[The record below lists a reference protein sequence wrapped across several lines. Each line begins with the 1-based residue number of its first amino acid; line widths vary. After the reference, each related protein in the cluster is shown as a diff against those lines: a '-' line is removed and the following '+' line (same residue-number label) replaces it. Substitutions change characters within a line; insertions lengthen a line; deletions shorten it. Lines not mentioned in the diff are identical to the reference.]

1 MFARL
6 PEEEEAAIAVWIVV
20 PPPDVKAAAA
30 EAQEAFAHLDWLAP
44 LPQHFLHV
52 TLGLGDGPA
61 PTGWETVEPF
71 RVEYRG
77 VGCFHEAVIG
87 EVHGEVLRGLAAA
100 LRPDLDAFLPHLSL
114 AYVRER
120 RPPDELRHA
129 LRPLRDLR
137 LGEQLVE
144 EVALVHVPFS
154 RTSLL
159 EPWTPLR
166 TFRLGRPR

>member
-1 MFARL
+1 
-6 PEEEEAAIAVWIVV
+6 VWIVV
-20 PPPDVKAAAA
+20 PPPDVKAAAE
-30 EAQEAFAHLDWLAP
+30 EAQQALAHLDWLAP

-52 TLGLGDGPA
+52 TLGPGDGPA
-61 PTGWETVEPF
+61 PPAIDPF
-71 RVEYRG
+71 RIEYGG
-77 VGCFHEAVIG
+77 VGCFHETVIG
-87 EVHGEVLRGLAAA
+87 EVHGEGLRGLAAA

-114 AYVRER
+114 AYVREP
-120 RPPDELRHA
+120 RPPDELRQA
-129 LRPLRDLR
+129 LALLRDVR

>member
-20 PPPDVKAAAA
+20 PPPDVKAAVA

-52 TLGLGDGPA
+52 TLGPGDGPA
-61 PTGWETVEPF
+61 PPATDPF
-71 RVEYRG
+71 RIEYGG

-87 EVHGEVLRGLAAA
+87 EVHGDGLRGLVAA

-129 LRPLRDLR
+129 LRPLRDLG

-166 TFRLGRPR
+166 TVRLGRPR